1 MRLKR
6 FAPVLVVA
14 VALIGCA
21 ENANPTAPSV
31 TPETRLV
38 PPVPGPVQ
46 GNGVGGAQ
54 GLAPGTLDC
63 YGTAQQGAVSNPVLT
78 ADIDCA
84 VSNDRRIQAGWDTPG
99 TAVTLLR
106 HSSAGAIYVSDGMT
120 AYGTLYKCNASTT
133 EGIWHGVGTR
143 DDLRT
148 NATVVIACAGAYDE
162 QPKPPP
168 PVTCDDGEELVNGVC
183 VVPPPPPPVTCG
195 DGEELVNGV
204 CVVPPPP
211 PPVTCGDGEELVNG
225 VCVVPPP
232 PPPVTCGDGEE
243 LVNGVCVVPP
253 PPPPV
258 TCGDGE
264 ELVNGVCVVPPPP
277 PPVTCD
283 DGEELVNG
291 VCVVPPPPPPVTCDD
306 GEELVNGVC
315 VVPPPPPPVTCGDG
329 EELVNGVCVVVP
341 PPPPPLTCDEG
352 EEIVNGVCVVV
363 PPLPMTCDD
372 GEEVV
377 DGVCVVIPPPP
388 PPAVFVSPLSCNADP
403 NANSVLDEQSRH
415 DGLPCAVSDDGKLRA
430 LRMSGGTIAVQSELD
445 TNVIRSSVEMRKGDQ
460 TIPGATAVF
469 WCIANADGSIWH
481 TTETAATTVIVECAD

>member
-31 TPETRLV
+31 TPE
-38 PPVPGPVQ
+38 PVLKTARGPV
-46 GNGVGGAQ
+46 GDPVGGPVSQADAEPTTLVCGGPSPSHPLLEDHAMNTGQ
-54 GLAPGTLDC
+54 VLRPGT
-63 YGTAQQGAVSNPVLT
+63 T
-78 ADIDCA
+78 CA
-84 VSNDRRIQAGWDTPG
+84 VTSDGKMA
-99 TAVTLLR
+99 AVWSDPW
-106 HSSAGAIYVSDGMT
+106 SSFVVLFGGGPRVGGVFVSDELT
-120 AYGTLYKCNASTT
+120 VYGSLYKCNSDTPGAV
-133 EGIWHGVGTR
+133 WHGASR
-143 DDLRT
+143 DDVDA
-148 NATVVIACAGAYDE
+148 NVIVIECAGAYVE
-162 QPKPPP
+162 
-168 PVTCDDGEELVNGVC
+168 
-183 VVPPPPPPVTCG
+183 
-195 DGEELVNGV
+195 
-204 CVVPPPP
+204 
-211 PPVTCGDGEELVNG
+211 
-225 VCVVPPP
+225 PPP